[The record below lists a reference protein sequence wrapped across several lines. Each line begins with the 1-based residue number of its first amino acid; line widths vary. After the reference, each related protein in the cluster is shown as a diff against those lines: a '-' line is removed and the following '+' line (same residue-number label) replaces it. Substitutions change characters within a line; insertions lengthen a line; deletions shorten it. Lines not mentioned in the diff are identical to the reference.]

1 MTSTSD
7 IAISFNAV
15 SKQFGSTK
23 ALDSASFTV
32 ERGETVALLGPNGA
46 GKSTTVSILLG
57 LREPD
62 SGEVSVLGSHPR
74 QAVGTGRVS
83 ALLQE
88 SGLPPG
94 VKIREIVQLARDL
107 SPHPA
112 RMDEILGKAGLA
124 DIADRMVEGLSGGQ
138 TQRVRYALAIAGDP
152 ELLFLDE
159 PTVALDVEGRR
170 AFWRDV
176 RVQAAAGRTVLFATH
191 YLDEAESVAD
201 RIVVLRQGQVVADA
215 SPADIKASAGQRMI
229 KFSTGAPDEVLLR
242 SLPGVSKVD
251 VRGGREV
258 TMESRD
264 ADATVVALVRNS
276 IPFTN
281 IEVSGVALED
291 AFLAL
296 TAEAPA

>member
-1 MTSTSD
+1 MNSGT
-7 IAISFNAV
+7 AIYFQDV
-15 SKQFGSTK
+15 SKHFGSTK
-23 ALDSASFTV
+23 ALDGASFRV

-46 GKSTTVSILLG
+46 GKSTAVSILLG
-57 LREPD
+57 LREAD
-62 SGEVSVLGSHPR
+62 SGEVSVLGSPPR
-74 QAVGTGRVS
+74 GAIGSGRVS

-94 VKIREIVQLARDL
+94 VKVREIIQLARDL

-112 RMDEILGKAGLA
+112 PLAEVLGKAGL
-124 DIADRMVEGLSGGQ
+124 DEIADRLVEGLSGGQ
-138 TQRVRYALAIAGDP
+138 TQRVRYALAIACDP

-201 RIVVLRQGQVVADA
+201 RIVVLRAGQVVADA
-215 SPADIKASAGQRMI
+215 TPADIKASAGQRVI
-229 KFSTGAPDEVLLR
+229 RFSSPHANQTALC
-242 SLPGVSKVD
+242 SLPGVTNVEVHGTD
-251 VRGGREV
+251 VV
-258 TMESRD
+258 IESTD
-264 ADATVVALVRNS
+264 ADATVVALVKQQVAFS
-276 IPFTN
+276 N
-281 IEVSGVALED
+281 IEVASVALED

-296 TAEAPA
+296 TGARV